1 MNDLAKELVMYR
13 AKYRLTQS
21 ELAKK
26 CGVSTQTISLAERG
40 LQKPN
45 RVTLAKI
52 RMVVGEND
60 GSQHITD

>member
-1 MNDLAKELVMYR
+1 MSDLANRLVMYR
-13 AKYRLTQS
+13 AKYRLTQAD
-21 ELAKK
+21 LAKK

-52 RMVVGEND
+52 LMVVGNGDNNGEV
-60 GSQHITD
+60 

>member
-1 MNDLAKELVMYR
+1 MNDLATRLVMYR
-13 AKYRLTQS
+13 AKYRLTQAD
-21 ELAKK
+21 LAKK

-52 RMVVGEND
+52 LMVVGNGDNNGEV
-60 GSQHITD
+60 